1 MSVVPS
7 KIEPLGGEAG
17 LPAGYK
23 LCKYLES
30 TGTQWIDT
38 EYKPNNHTQIG
49 IRCYWVQKNI
59 SDICTCY
66 TDWNTSGRGVSAGSV
81 WNGGCVMTSYIC
93 NKDYMLA
100 PISAGVW
107 VYSAMNMNGKSVIS
121 TEDGVY
127 KEAPFDAES
136 GGNFQ
141 LSITLPLFRGRSS
154 WSLYNIAKGRCSSL
168 LVMEY
173 DKPVLNLVPALDKA
187 SIPCM
192 FDTVRGKSFYNKGSG
207 QFLYKLA

>member
-7 KIEPLGGEAG
+7 KIEPLGESV
-17 LPAGYK
+17 LPVGYK
-23 LCKYLES
+23 KCAYLES

-38 EYKPNNHTQIG
+38 EYKPNNHTQIA

-59 SDICTCY
+59 NDICTY
-66 TDWNTSGRGVSAGSV
+66 HTGWNPSGRGVAVGSI

-93 NKDYMLA
+93 NKDYILA

-107 VYSAMNMNGKSVIS
+107 VYSAMNMSGKSVIS

-136 GGNFQ
+136 GGDFQ
-141 LSITLPLFRGRSS
+141 MSMALPLFRGRSS
-154 WSLYNIAKGRCSSL
+154 GVLYDIAKGRCASL

-173 DKPVLNLVPALDKA
+173 DKPVLNLIPALDKA
-187 SIPCM
+187 SVPCM
-192 FDTVRGKSFYNKGSG
+192 FDTVRSKPLYNKGSG
-207 QFLYKLA
+207 QFLYELA